1 MNFVSQGDTVNNRP
15 DELPGKIHLPIVK
28 SGKWIFVVLRS
39 KFLKPNLDDEID
51 SIGYTFTW

>member
-28 SGKWIFVVLRS
+28 SRRWIFLIVRS
-39 KFLKPNLDDEID
+39 DFLKSPIDDEID
-51 SIGYTFTW
+51 SFGYTFTS